1 MSYDNIGS
9 AKLRNY
15 AERLQRLDG
24 ERLALVE
31 DIKSVRAEA
40 SSDGYNV
47 KALNAALKRLGMTP
61 EKREEAVQLEME
73 IDLYV
78 STIQGAEE

>member
-1 MSYDNIGS
+1 MSNNP
-9 AKLRNY
+9 LRAY

-31 DIKSVRAEA
+31 DIKTVRAEA
-40 SSDGYNV
+40 ANDGYNV

-61 EKREEAVQLEME
+61 EKRTEFEQLSLE

-78 STIQGAEE
+78 TTISGDEE